1 MWVFRQH
8 TPPTELSCQSCPDL
22 CGAWSEIFVDIIYLY
37 HTPGVCK
44 PESLGSASALIYAF
58 RYNFNQA
65 RNGQSCNS
73 HESFTPSFCQS
84 VCEIIK
90 AICLSLHD
98 LLQFPSLYKSHGRNR
113 ILFQSEYV
121 SAFAEKTT
129 RVLGIIKV
137 GLCNFV
143 CRTLTLMK
151 LQPCASPRCPMRWR
165 YSYLVKI
172 QPALLYFY
180 RTHP

>member
-1 MWVFRQH
+1 MFRQH
-8 TPPTELSCQSCPDL
+8 IPATELSCQSCLDL
-22 CGAWSEIFVDIIYLY
+22 CGAWFEISAEMIYLY
-37 HTPGVCK
+37 HTHTR
-44 PESLGSASALIYAF
+44 SLGFASALLYAF
-58 RYNFNQA
+58 RYNFNKA
-65 RNGQSCNS
+65 RNGQSCNIHDS
-73 HESFTPSFCQS
+73 LMPSFCQS

-98 LLQFPSLYKSHGRNR
+98 LLHFASLYKSHGQNR
-113 ILFQSEYV
+113 LSFQSEYV

-165 YSYLVKI
+165 YSYLVNI
-172 QPALLYFY
+172 QPALL
-180 RTHP
+180 